1 MKKLKCLLDNLGSEA
16 PGENYSDYK
25 DAIVLVANT
34 NQTINIP
41 TGAKYARFKSTGSSD
56 FWIKFG
62 GAAAVPSANVTDGTA
77 SRLNPDGIIGID
89 GATTVGIISAVV
101 CTISIEYWA

>member
-1 MKKLKCLLDNLGSEA
+1 MNALLGTRDSNGSPM
-16 PGENYSDYK
+16 PGEEWASYK

-41 TGAKYARFKSTGSSD
+41 TGAKKARFKATGSAD

-62 GAAAVPSANVTDGTA
+62 GAAAIPSSNVTDGTA
-77 SRLNPDGIIGID
+77 SRLNPDGIITLD

-101 CTISIEYWA
+101 CVVAIEYWT